1 MISAMMTL
9 DARVDEGIKFRRR
22 DRCERKKEVTSF
34 QKLGDDSNVTATFE
48 SSNNFNIYDVV

>member
-22 DRCERKKEVTSF
+22 EKELTSF
-34 QKLGDDSNVTATFE
+34 QKLGGDSIVTATFE
-48 SSNNFNIYDVV
+48 SSNDVNACDVV